1 MDIKLIFEEISNH
14 LMNDEKP
21 SIYLNSIF
29 KDEKYNVDPINKIFK
44 LQQIEQN
51 PKYHPEGNV
60 LNHVLMVVDK
70 ASQVK
75 HKSEYP
81 LAFMWA
87 ALLHD
92 IGKLTTTKIRKGRIT
107 SYNHDNEGEDISK
120 EMLDKLTDDEELK
133 YQISKLVRYHMQP
146 LFFDKNLPFFTFEDM
161 INDIDYK
168 EVALLSSCDRLGRG
182 QMTSLDKERELN
194 NIKKFKKYCKDI
206 ERRNK

>member
-1 MDIKLIFEEISNH
+1 MDAKLIFEEISNH
-14 LMNDEKP
+14 LMNDDKP
-21 SIYLNSIF
+21 SIYLNKII
-29 KDEKYNVDPINKIFK
+29 KDDRYNIDPINKIFK
-44 LQQIEQN
+44 LEKIDQN

-60 LNHVLMVVDK
+60 LNHVFMVVDK

-75 HKSEYP
+75 QKSENP

-92 IGKLTTTKIRKGRIT
+92 IGKLTTTKVRKGRIT

-120 EMLDKLTDDEELK
+120 EILDKLTDNEKLK

-146 LFFDKNLPFFTFEDM
+146 LFFDKGLPFFTFEEM
-161 INDIDYK
+161 INEIDYK

-182 QMTSLDKERELN
+182 RMSSLDKENELEK
-194 NIKKFKKYCKDI
+194 IEKFKDYCKNA

>member
-21 SIYLNSIF
+21 SIYLNSII
-29 KDEKYNVDPINKIFK
+29 KDEKYNVDPINKILK

-161 INDIDYK
+161 INDIDYN

-194 NIKKFKKYCKDI
+194 NIKIFKKYCEDI

>member
-1 MDIKLIFEEISNH
+1 
-14 LMNDEKP
+14 
-21 SIYLNSIF
+21 
-29 KDEKYNVDPINKIFK
+29 
-44 LQQIEQN
+44 
-51 PKYHPEGNV
+51 
-60 LNHVLMVVDK
+60 MVVDK

-146 LFFDKNLPFFTFEDM
+146 LFFDKNLPVFISARTVSDAARYGIPCSLSLTKILEKIFPKNT
-161 INDIDYK
+161 
-168 EVALLSSCDRLGRG
+168 LLLV
-182 QMTSLDKERELN
+182 SLMEIFSYGTLSRSFPSIMASL
-194 NIKKFKKYCKDI
+194 
-206 ERRNK
+206 R